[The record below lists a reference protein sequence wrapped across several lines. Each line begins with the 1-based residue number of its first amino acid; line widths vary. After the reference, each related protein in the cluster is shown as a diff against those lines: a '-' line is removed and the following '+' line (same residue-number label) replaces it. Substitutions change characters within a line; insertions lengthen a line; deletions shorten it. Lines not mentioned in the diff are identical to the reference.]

1 MNKSGYLGLKMGLA
15 GIMLVGLSGCASF
28 LAQSTGPAPLGTDSG
43 VRTFSQVLNDNSI
56 ERTAKI
62 NTYKLDERFKYA
74 RINLASFHSAVLLT
88 GQVGDQYLKQLA
100 EDNVKAMTDVKTVH
114 NYITIG
120 EKIPYNTIVQDSIV
134 TANIRRML
142 VTSPDISDTKV
153 KVQTEDG
160 VVYVMGKLT
169 PSENQALVN
178 ILQSTP
184 NIVKVV
190 SLIDLLSDTGVATSS
205 NGLSQASAAAA
216 TTSSNASASLTTSA
230 VTMPLTAP
238 LNSSTKNID
247 ETPVAIDPEQAA
259 PDQADETSA
268 P

>member
-1 MNKSGYLGLKMGLA
+1 MQKPGHLGLKVGLVVV
-15 GIMLVGLSGCASF
+15 MLMGLSGCASF

-74 RINLASFHSAVLLT
+74 RINIASFHSAVLLT

-100 EDNVKAMTDVKTVH
+100 EDNVKAMSDVKTVH

-120 EKIPYNTIVQDSIV
+120 EKISYNTIVQDSIV

-142 VTSPDISDTKV
+142 VTSPDVSDTKI

-169 PSENQALVN
+169 PSENQALLN

-190 SLIDLLSDTGVATSS
+190 SLIDLLSNAGVATVN
-205 NGLSQASAAAA
+205 NGLTRSMPTAA
-216 TTSSNASASLTTSA
+216 TVSTINANSAI
-230 VTMPLTAP
+230 TMPLNASVNPST
-238 LNSSTKNID
+238 SSID
-247 ETPVAIDPEQAA
+247 ETPVAIDPEQAT
-259 PDQADETSA
+259 PDQVDETPA

>member
-74 RINLASFHSAVLLT
+74 RINIASFHSAVLLT
-88 GQVGDQYLKQLA
+88 GQVSDQYLKQLA
-100 EDNVKAMTDVKTVH
+100 EDNVRAMSDVKTVH

-169 PSENQALVN
+169 PSENQALIN

-190 SLIDLLSDTGVATSS
+190 SLIDLLSDAGVATSS
-205 NGLSQASAAAA
+205 NGLTQSATPATASTLNANLTRTAS
-216 TTSSNASASLTTSA
+216 TTPLASPTS
-230 VTMPLTAP
+230 T
-238 LNSSTKNID
+238 ID
-247 ETPVAIDPEQAA
+247 QTPVAIDPEQAA
-259 PDQADETSA
+259 PDQTDETSA

>member
-1 MNKSGYLGLKMGLA
+1 MNKSGYLGLKMALA
-15 GIMLVGLSGCASF
+15 GMLLAGLSGCASF
-28 LAQSTGPAPLGTDSG
+28 LAQNTGPAPLGTESG
-43 VRTFSQVLNDNSI
+43 VRTFGQVFNDNAI

-74 RINLASFHSAVLLT
+74 RINIASFHSAVLLT

-120 EKIPYNTIVQDSIV
+120 EKIPYNTIMQDSIV

-142 VTSPDISDTKV
+142 VTSPDISDSKV

-160 VVYVMGKLT
+160 VVYVMGKLS
-169 PSENQALVN
+169 PAENQVLIN
-178 ILQSTP
+178 MLQSTP
-184 NIVKVV
+184 NIVRVV
-190 SLIDLLSDTGVATSS
+190 SLIDVLGEAGMLTSS
-205 NGLSQASAAAA
+205 NGLSQASAASNSGLNPGLNPSLNPSAPA
-216 TTSSNASASLTTSA
+216 TSLALPLTTSA
-230 VTMPLTAP
+230 QTV
-238 LNSSTKNID
+238 D

-259 PDQADETSA
+259 PDQTA

>member
-1 MNKSGYLGLKMGLA
+1 MNKSGYLGLNMGLA

-74 RINLASFHSAVLLT
+74 RINIASFHSAVLLT

-100 EDNVKAMTDVKTVH
+100 EDNVRAMSDVKTVH

-169 PSENQALVN
+169 SSENQALIN

-190 SLIDLLSDTGVATSS
+190 SLIDLLSDAGVATSS
-205 NGLSQASAAAA
+205 NGLTQSATPATASTLNANLTRTAS
-216 TTSSNASASLTTSA
+216 TTPLASPTT
-230 VTMPLTAP
+230 T
-238 LNSSTKNID
+238 ID
-247 ETPVAIDPEQAA
+247 QTPVAIDPEQAA
-259 PDQADETSA
+259 PDQTDETSA

>member
-1 MNKSGYLGLKMGLA
+1 MKKSGSLGLKMGLA
-15 GIMLVGLSGCASF
+15 GMMLVGMSGCASF

-74 RINLASFHSAVLLT
+74 RINIASFHSAVLLT

-169 PSENQALVN
+169 PSENQALIN

-190 SLIDLLSDTGVATSS
+190 SLIDLLSDAGVATSS
-205 NGLSQASAAAA
+205 NGLTAAAPATSTASVLNATSTA
-216 TTSSNASASLTTSA
+216 TTTPLITSLTTPSR
-230 VTMPLTAP
+230 
-238 LNSSTKNID
+238 NID
-247 ETPVAIDPEQAA
+247 ETPVAIDPEQAS
-259 PDQADETSA
+259 PDQADETDA

>member
-1 MNKSGYLGLKMGLA
+1 MGLA
-15 GIMLVGLSGCASF
+15 GMILVGLSGCASF

-74 RINLASFHSAVLLT
+74 RINIASFHSAVLLT

-100 EDNVKAMTDVKTVH
+100 EDNVRAMSDVKTVH

-169 PSENQALVN
+169 PSENQALIN

-190 SLIDLLSDTGVATSS
+190 SLIDLLSDAGVATSS
-205 NGLSQASAAAA
+205 NGLTQSATPATASTLNTNLTRTAS
-216 TTSSNASASLTTSA
+216 TTPLASPTT
-230 VTMPLTAP
+230 T
-238 LNSSTKNID
+238 ID
-247 ETPVAIDPEQAA
+247 QTPVAIDPEQAA
-259 PDQADETSA
+259 PDQTDETSA

>member
-1 MNKSGYLGLKMGLA
+1 MQKLGQVKIGCVIGLV
-15 GIMLVGLSGCASF
+15 MVMGLSGCASF
-28 LAQSTGPAPLGTDSG
+28 LARSTGPAPLGTDSG

-62 NTYKLDERFKYA
+62 NMYKLDERFKYA

-100 EDNVKAMTDVKTVH
+100 ADNVKAMSDAKVVH
-114 NYITIG
+114 NYITVG
-120 EKIPYNTIVQDSIV
+120 EKISYNTIVQDSIV

-142 VTSPDISDTKV
+142 VRSPDIADTKV

-169 PSENQALVN
+169 PNENQALIA
-178 ILQSTP
+178 ILQNTP

-190 SLIDLLSDTGVATSS
+190 SLIDLLSDNGVATANS
-205 NGLSQASAAAA
+205 GLSQARIDTSSALSSSTTASSAALK
-216 TTSSNASASLTTSA
+216 AS
-230 VTMPLTAP
+230 
-238 LNSSTKNID
+238 D
-247 ETPVAIDPEQAA
+247 ETPVAIDPEQAN
-259 PDQADETSA
+259 PDQTEVTA

>member
-1 MNKSGYLGLKMGLA
+1 MAMSLSM
-15 GIMLVGLSGCASF
+15 GLSGCASF
-28 LAQSTGPAPLGTDSG
+28 VARNTGPAPLGTDSG

-62 NTYKLDERFKYA
+62 NMYKLDERFKYA

-88 GQVGDQYLKQLA
+88 GQVGDQYLRQLA
-100 EDNVKAMTDVKTVH
+100 ADNVKAMSDAKVVH
-114 NYITIG
+114 NYITVG

-169 PSENQALVN
+169 PSENQALIA

-190 SLIDLLSDTGVATSS
+190 SLIDLLSDNGVATANS
-205 NGLSQASAAAA
+205 GLSQAQID
-216 TTSSNASASLTTSA
+216 TSSALTSSAVASATAVKTT
-230 VTMPLTAP
+230 
-238 LNSSTKNID
+238 D
-247 ETPVAIDPEQAA
+247 ETPVAIDPDHIE
-259 PDQADETSA
+259 PETIT
-268 P
+268 PTTP

>member
-1 MNKSGYLGLKMGLA
+1 MNKSGSLGLKISLV
-15 GIMLVGLSGCASF
+15 GIVFAGLSGCASF

-74 RINLASFHSAVLLT
+74 RINIASFHSAVLLT

-169 PSENQALVN
+169 HSENQALIN

-190 SLIDLLSDTGVATSS
+190 SLIDLLSDTGVPTSS
-205 NGLSQASAAAA
+205 NGLSQPAFAAR
-216 TTSSNASASLTTSA
+216 SNASPMGAASTTA
-230 VTMPLTAP
+230 LVMPLNTA
-238 LNSSTKNID
+238 SRSID

-259 PDQADETSA
+259 PDQTDETAA

>member
-15 GIMLVGLSGCASF
+15 GMILVGLSGCASF

-74 RINLASFHSAVLLT
+74 RINIASFHSAVLLT

-100 EDNVKAMTDVKTVH
+100 EDNVRAMSDVKTVH

-169 PSENQALVN
+169 PSENQALIN

-190 SLIDLLSDTGVATSS
+190 SLIDLLSDAGVATSS
-205 NGLSQASAAAA
+205 NGLTQSATPATASTLNTNLTRTAS
-216 TTSSNASASLTTSA
+216 TTPLASPTT
-230 VTMPLTAP
+230 T
-238 LNSSTKNID
+238 ID
-247 ETPVAIDPEQAA
+247 QTPVAIDPEQAA
-259 PDQADETSA
+259 PDQTDETSA

>member
-1 MNKSGYLGLKMGLA
+1 MQKSGYPGLKVGLA
-15 GIMLVGLSGCASF
+15 MIMLFGLSGCASF

-62 NTYKLDERFKYA
+62 NMYKLDERFKYS
-74 RINLASFHSAVLLT
+74 RINIASFHSAVLLT
-88 GQVGDQYLKQLA
+88 GQVKDQYLKQLA
-100 EDNVKAMTDVKTVH
+100 GDNIQAMTDAKTVH
-114 NYITIG
+114 NYITVG
-120 EKIPYNTIVQDSIV
+120 DKIPYNTIVQDTIV

-142 VTSPDISDTKV
+142 VTSPNITDTKV

-169 PSENQALVN
+169 PGENQALLD
-178 ILQSTP
+178 ILQQTP

-190 SLIDLLSDTGVATSS
+190 SLIDLLNESGAATAS
-205 NGLSQASAAAA
+205 NGLSQAA
-216 TTSSNASASLTTSA
+216 NLASASGAT
-230 VTMPLTAP
+230 TMPL
-238 LNSSTKNID
+238 ND
-247 ETPVAIDPEQAA
+247 ETPVAIDPEDAA
-259 PDQADETSA
+259 PDQVEETSA

>member
-74 RINLASFHSAVLLT
+74 RINIASFHSAVLLT
-88 GQVGDQYLKQLA
+88 GQVSDQYLKQLA
-100 EDNVKAMTDVKTVH
+100 EDNVRAMSDVKTVH

-169 PSENQALVN
+169 SSENQALIN

-190 SLIDLLSDTGVATSS
+190 SLIDLLSDAGVATSS
-205 NGLSQASAAAA
+205 NGLTQSVTPATAS
-216 TTSSNASASLTTSA
+216 TSNANLTRTASTT
-230 VTMPLTAP
+230 PLASPT
-238 LNSSTKNID
+238 TTID
-247 ETPVAIDPEQAA
+247 QTPVAIDPEQAA
-259 PDQADETSA
+259 PDQTDETSA